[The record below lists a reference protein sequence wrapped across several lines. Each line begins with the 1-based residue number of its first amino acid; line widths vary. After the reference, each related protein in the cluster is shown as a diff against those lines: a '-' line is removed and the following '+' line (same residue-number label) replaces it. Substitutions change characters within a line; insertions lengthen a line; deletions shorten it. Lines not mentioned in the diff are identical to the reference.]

1 MAQMKADMMNIDKDK
16 TKTKKK
22 DEDDEK
28 VDASKDQATQEV
40 KPDGE
45 KKEEQK
51 VDTSK
56 DQATSEV
63 KADGAE
69 EQKEKVAEEK
79 KKEEPA
85 APPKIGLLTKAKLSM
100 KEKRSNMSEKFKAKS
115 PKMHEK
121 LTGYADEFS
130 LVWKETFPQT
140 KSVTKDKMD
149 KRKER
154 ARIAKEWEE
163 KQKDMT

>member
-16 TKTKKK
+16 THAKKK
-22 DEDDEK
+22 VEDDEK

-69 EQKEKVAEEK
+69 EQKEKVAGEK
-79 KKEEPA
+79 K
-85 APPKIGLLTKAKLSM
+85 
-100 KEKRSNMSEKFKAKS
+100 
-115 PKMHEK
+115 
-121 LTGYADEFS
+121 
-130 LVWKETFPQT
+130 
-140 KSVTKDKMD
+140 
-149 KRKER
+149 
-154 ARIAKEWEE
+154 
-163 KQKDMT
+163 